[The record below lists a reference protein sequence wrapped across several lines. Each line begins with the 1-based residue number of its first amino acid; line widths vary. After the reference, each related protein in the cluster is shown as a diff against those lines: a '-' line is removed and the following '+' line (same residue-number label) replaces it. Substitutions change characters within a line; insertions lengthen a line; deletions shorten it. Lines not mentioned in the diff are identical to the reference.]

1 MFRKKRL
8 QKKSSKH
15 IYNMK
20 RAIARSTAAA
30 DYGSILYLILDSFTD
45 SFSEVVPRIHSVTSL
60 VSGGT
65 IVGSLLQF
73 DGNFS

>member
-15 IYNMK
+15 ICNMK

-45 SFSEVVPRIHSVTSL
+45 SFSEVAPRIRNGLYAGTYRKDMLSRTRIR
-60 VSGGT
+60 GG
-65 IVGSLLQF
+65 
-73 DGNFS
+73 